1 MDGMDDKQFMTI
13 FWVVMGALTAIFFLI
28 FFIAQMVVPDK
39 KASDEFTNNA
49 VVQRIEPVGKLN
61 YAGAGEVETNPAQNS
76 MAEARESVC
85 STLEGNFKTHT
96 IKMLNEGPLGAMVFE
111 PSFIKINTCDSINFE
126 MTDAGHNA
134 VTIAAPD
141 NSVPFDTEY
150 KPSTVVQFDTE
161 GVYLYQCSPHAMMA
175 MAGLIQVSGA
185 TNKSKIKEAI
195 QKFESAVMIPGVKT
209 RMSDLFNQK
218 IK

>member
-1 MDGMDDKQFMTI
+1 MDEMDDKQFMTI

-28 FFIAQMVVPDK
+28 FFVAQMVVPDK
-39 KASDEFTNNA
+39 KAADEFTNNA
-49 VVQRIEPVGKLN
+49 VVQRIEPIGKLN
-61 YAGAGEVETNPAQNS
+61 YAGAGEAETNLAQNS
-76 MAEARESVC
+76 MVEARESIC
-85 STLEGNFKTHT
+85 STLEGNFKTH
-96 IKMLNEGPLGAMVFE
+96 IVKMLNEGPLGAMVFE

-134 VTIAAPD
+134 VTIAAPE
-141 NSVPFDTEY
+141 NSIPFDTEY

-175 MAGLIQVSGA
+175 MAGLIQVSEPV
-185 TNKSKIKEAI
+185 NKSKIQEAI

-209 RMSDLFNQK
+209 RMSDLFKQRVK
-218 IK
+218 